1 MHFNFHLSVARMDTM
16 ASVASSMGQTVRT
29 AIIPNVAQSI
39 MEVITAKI
47 GTSIASIVLDRVHA
61 IHDTQT
67 RILNIENYKLINELK
82 SNSKSKSYK
91 PKNNRNRS
99 IVIEIETVNQN
110 QNGHSTY
117 KHTFTYICL

>member
-1 MHFNFHLSVARMDTM
+1 MATLMRAIRRGGILSVRGKFGGKIRSLLMHFNFHLSVARMDTM

-61 IHDTQT
+61 IHETQT
-67 RILNIENYKLINELK
+67 RILKIESRKL
-82 SNSKSKSYK
+82 
-91 PKNNRNRS
+91 
-99 IVIEIETVNQN
+99 
-110 QNGHSTY
+110 
-117 KHTFTYICL
+117 